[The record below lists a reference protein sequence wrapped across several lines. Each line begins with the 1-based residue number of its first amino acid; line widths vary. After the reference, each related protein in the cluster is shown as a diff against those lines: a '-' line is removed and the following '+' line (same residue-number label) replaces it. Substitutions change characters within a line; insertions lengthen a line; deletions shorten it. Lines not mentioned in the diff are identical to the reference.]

1 MLKISEVDQL
11 FKSIFEEAKVLS
23 VESVFETEAEFD
35 KLVISIHEI
44 TMDDIGIIHTKFIF
58 MVNKE
63 RTELVEDSFI
73 YLFDINCVYH
83 KVSIGDLEEL
93 RTKIKDI
100 FESVSFGDDITAL
113 SDFLEAPAMFL
124 NYYMMKA
131 DVTGY
136 SVFNVK
142 YTPKFKLAP
151 CSETTFDFEIS
162 VNNSYNIH
170 LSIKKVSTQD
180 SPSMYKLQFRFLD
193 HSENIELDSLKNIH
207 MKIGSGIAEIL
218 DKYL

>member
-1 MLKISEVDQL
+1 MLRISEIEQM
-11 FKSIFEEAKVLS
+11 FKNIFSEAKVLS
-23 VESVFETEAEFD
+23 VESVFESEDTFD
-35 KLVISIHEI
+35 KLVISVHEI

-58 MVNKE
+58 KCNKE
-63 RTELVEDSFI
+63 RTELIENSFT

-83 KVSIGDLEEL
+83 KVNFRDLEQL
-93 RTKIKDI
+93 QSKVKDI
-100 FESVSFGDDITAL
+100 FESTAFGDDIIAL

-124 NYYMMKA
+124 NYYMMKSN
-131 DVTGY
+131 VTDY

-162 VNNSYNIH
+162 VNNTYSIN
-170 LSIKKVSTQD
+170 LCIKKMSVD
-180 SPSMYKLQFRFLD
+180 PLVYKLQFRFLD
-193 HSENIELDSLKNIH
+193 HSEITEVDSLKNIH
-207 MKIGSGIAEIL
+207 MKIGSGIAKML